1 MNPEMEPAGRH
12 GTRMTRIA
20 IAAAAALALTAL
32 GGMATIAQ
40 DEEAVEIGFVFWE
53 TKTDAFVQMANGGK
67 AVGDLDPM
75 VNVERA
81 APETGDPQRQAA
93 LFGPIA
99 QTQTDGIV
107 LQSLAADPLLR
118 PVKEATDA
126 GIPVAAIDAPPP
138 AGAGVKLF
146 VTADNYGLGGQLAEA
161 VLALVPED
169 AAGPVIIGSTGV
181 GVPPL
186 DQRAQGMADKVTE
199 LRPDLEIVGPISTM
213 GTAAT
218 SAEVYA
224 AWDGLLKNN
233 PDAVAVMAPSAQD
246 ATAWGLL
253 AKRADFDLPSGGFDL
268 EAGNLQ
274 SVQDGSVD
282 YVMSPEHWL
291 SGYVA
296 TRALANAALSGE
308 EPLEGLML
316 LPGLLVDSTNID
328 EVIARQESE
337 ESVAAALAPVGDDI
351 VANAERYIVGPWPP
365 EG

>member
-1 MNPEMEPAGRH
+1 MSPRIEPAGRRH
-12 GTRMTRIA
+12 ARLGRVA
-20 IAAAAALALTAL
+20 VAAAATFAITAMS
-32 GGMATIAQ
+32 GAGAIAQ
-40 DEEAVEIGFVFWE
+40 DDPAEIGFVFWE

-75 VNVERA
+75 VNVQRA

-107 LQSLAADPLLR
+107 LQSLNSGPLFR
-118 PVKEATDA
+118 PVKEAVDS

-138 AGAGVKLF
+138 DGSGVGLF
-146 VTADNYGLGGQLAEA
+146 ITADNYGLGQQLAEA
-161 VLALVPED
+161 VLALVPAD
-169 AAGPVIIGSTGV
+169 AAGPILIGNTGV

-186 DQRAQGMADKVTE
+186 DQRAQGMVDKIAE

-213 GTAAT
+213 GTTAS

-224 AWDGLLKNN
+224 AWEGLVNNN

-253 AKRADFDLPSGGFDL
+253 EQRTDFDVPSGGFDL
-268 EAGNLQ
+268 EAGNLEA
-274 SVQDGSVD
+274 VKNGHVD

-296 TRALANAALSGE
+296 TRLLADAALKGE
-308 EPLEGLML
+308 EPVQGLML
-316 LPGLLVDSTNID
+316 LPGKLVSSDNID
-328 EVIARQESE
+328 EIIARQASE
-337 ESVAAALAPVGDDI
+337 DSVSAALAPVGDDI
-351 VANAERYIVGPWPP
+351 AANADQYIVNTWPP
-365 EG
+365 S

>member
-1 MNPEMEPAGRH
+1 
-12 GTRMTRIA
+12 
-20 IAAAAALALTAL
+20 
-32 GGMATIAQ
+32 
-40 DEEAVEIGFVFWE
+40 
-53 TKTDAFVQMANGGK
+53 MANGGK

-81 APETGDPQRQAA
+81 APDTGDPQRQAA

-107 LQSLAADPLLR
+107 LQSLDSGPLFR
-118 PVKEATDA
+118 PVKEAVDN

-138 AGAGVKLF
+138 DGAGVGLF
-146 VTADNYGLGGQLAEA
+146 ITADNYGLGQRLAEA
-161 VLALVPED
+161 VLALVP
-169 AAGPVIIGSTGV
+169 AGASGPVLIGNTGV

-186 DQRAQGMADKVTE
+186 DQRAQGMADKIAE

-213 GTAAT
+213 GTAAS

-224 AWDGLLKNN
+224 AWDGMLKNN

-253 AKRADFDLPSGGFDL
+253 AQRADFDLPSGGFDL

-274 SVQDGSVD
+274 AVKEGSVD

-296 TRALANAALSGE
+296 TRALADAALAGE
-308 EPLEGLML
+308 EPIQGLML
-316 LPGLLVDSTNID
+316 LPGLLVSSENVD

-337 ESVAAALAPVGDDI
+337 ETVAAALAPVGDDI
-351 VANAERYIVGPWPP
+351 VANADQYIVNTWPP
-365 EG
+365 S

>member
-1 MNPEMEPAGRH
+1 MSPRIETTGRRS
-12 GTRMTRIA
+12 TRLGRVA
-20 IAAAAALALTAL
+20 IVAAATLALTAM
-32 GGMATIAQ
+32 GGASAFAQ
-40 DEEAVEIGFVFWE
+40 DKETAEIGFVFWE

-67 AVGDLDPM
+67 AVGDLDPR

-81 APETGDPQRQAA
+81 APDTGDPQRQAA

-107 LQSLAADPLLR
+107 LQSLAADPLFR
-118 PVKEATDA
+118 VVKEATDN

-138 AGAGVKLF
+138 NDAGVGLF
-146 VTADNYGLGGQLAEA
+146 ITADNYGLGMQLAEA
-161 VLALVPED
+161 VLALVPAD
-169 AAGPVIIGSTGV
+169 ASGPVIIGNTGV

-186 DQRAQGMADKVTE
+186 DQRAQGMIDKIGE

-246 ATAWGLL
+246 ATAMGLL

-274 SVQDGSVD
+274 AVKEGTVD

-296 TRALANAALSGE
+296 TRALANAALAGE
-308 EPLEGLML
+308 DPIQGLML
-316 LPGLLVDSTNID
+316 LPGLLVSSENVDAI
-328 EVIARQESE
+328 IARQESE
-337 ESVAAALAPVGDDI
+337 ETVSAALAPVGDDI
-351 VANAERYIVGPWPP
+351 VANAEQYIVNTWPP
-365 EG
+365 S

>member
-1 MNPEMEPAGRH
+1 MSPRIESAGRR
-12 GTRMTRIA
+12 GTRFGRVA
-20 IAAAAALALTAL
+20 IAAAATLALTAAS
-32 GGMATIAQ
+32 GAAVTAQ
-40 DEEAVEIGFVFWE
+40 DEPAEIGFVFWE

-93 LFGPIA
+93 LFAPIA

-107 LQSLAADPLLR
+107 LQSLNSGPLLR
-118 PVKEATDA
+118 PVMDA
-126 GIPVAAIDAPPP
+126 VENGIPVAAIDAPPP
-138 AGAGVKLF
+138 DGSGVGLF
-146 VTADNYGLGGQLAEA
+146 ITADNYGLGQQLAEA
-161 VLALVPED
+161 VLALVPAD
-169 AAGPVIIGSTGV
+169 ASGSVLVGNTGV

-186 DQRAQGMADKVTE
+186 DQRAQGMIDKVTE

-213 GTAAT
+213 GTTAS

-224 AWDGLLKNN
+224 AWEGLVNNN

-253 AKRADFDLPSGGFDL
+253 AQRADFDLPSGGFDL
-268 EAGNLQ
+268 EAGNLEA
-274 SVQDGSVD
+274 VKNGLVD

-296 TRALANAALSGE
+296 TRLLADAALAGE
-308 EPLEGLML
+308 EPVQGLML
-316 LPGLLVDSTNID
+316 IPGTLVSSENID
-328 EVIARQESE
+328 EIIARQESE
-337 ESVAAALAPVGDDI
+337 ETVAAALAPVGDDI
-351 VANAERYIVGPWPP
+351 AANAEQYIVNTWPP
-365 EG
+365 S